1 MARTLTTGTSRS
13 LRDQDRRR
21 RRPPA
26 RHQRRRVMT
35 ANPTPLVGGHAP
47 AASSRTRMVVRHWTG
62 GNSAD
67 LLDRIM
73 DSVETEAPAEGI
85 RVRSESARRSF
96 LGGAVDLAELDS
108 LLVVTNGV

>member
-1 MARTLTTGTSRS
+1 
-13 LRDQDRRR
+13 
-21 RRPPA
+21 
-26 RHQRRRVMT
+26 
-35 ANPTPLVGGHAP
+35 
-47 AASSRTRMVVRHWTG
+47 MVVRHWTG

-108 LLVVTNGV
+108 LLVVTNGVFQLGPNTLSYTVIYNGDSNYGPSAVSKCEPVCAINFTTSQP